1 MTPNKLHGNI
11 RAVVLAKARTHYPKS
26 QLLRD
31 ARAAIPL
38 ITEGGGYG
46 SWLSPGRRTMSPACN
61 FRCDVSPPYSAISAG
76 GRAAGP
82 ASGRSSIVI
91 MQIEAVV
98 SSTAAAPN
106 T

>member
-1 MTPNKLHGNI
+1 MRSCVRILTCHRVFGILNRGPINI
-11 RAVVLAKARTHYPKS
+11 VVLAKARTT
-26 QLLRD
+26 L
-31 ARAAIPL
+31 
-38 ITEGGGYG
+38 
-46 SWLSPGRRTMSPACN
+46 GRT
-61 FRCDVSPPYSAISAG
+61 PPYSAISAG